1 MAQGKSGK
9 KSKFY
14 VTWRRLKRSRTAI
27 IGMFLLSI
35 VVFFALFAD
44 LIYDYKAD
52 AIKQNTRIRLQ
63 GPSWAHP
70 FGTDEFGRDVLARVV
85 FGTRP
90 SLYIGLMSCLL
101 CCIVGVTC
109 GALAGYFGGVID
121 NIFMRFFDV
130 LLAVPS
136 ILLAIIIV
144 ASLGANLFNIIVAI
158 SLSIVPQYVRITRAS
173 VMMVKDQEYIE
184 AARAIGCSTPRII
197 IGHILPNCFAPIL
210 VQATLRVA
218 TVIADAACLSFLGL
232 GIPAPAPE
240 WGAMLSAGRAYL
252 RDAPHI
258 VLFPGLAIM
267 LTILAL
273 NMLGDGL
280 RDALDP
286 KLKN

>member
-1 MAQGKSGK
+1 MTQKKIVK

-14 VTWRRLKRSRTAI
+14 VTWRRLKKNRNAI
-27 IGMFLLSI
+27 IGMVVLTVI
-35 VVFFALFAD
+35 VFCGLFAD
-44 LIYDYKAD
+44 FLFDYQTD
-52 AIKQNTRIRLQ
+52 AIKQNARNRLK
-63 GPSWAHP
+63 GPSWEHP
-70 FGTDEFGRDVLARVV
+70 FGTDEFGRDILARIV

-90 SLYIGLMSCLL
+90 SLYIGIMSCIL

-144 ASLGANLFNIIVAI
+144 ASLGPSLFNIIVAI

-184 AARAIGCSTPRII
+184 AARAIGSGTFRTIM
-197 IGHILPNCFAPIL
+197 GHILPNCFAPIL

-218 TVIADAACLSFLGL
+218 TVIADASALSFLGL
-232 GIPAPAPE
+232 GIPPPTPE
-240 WGAMLSAGRAYL
+240 WGAMLASGRGYL

-267 LTILAL
+267 VTILAL

-286 KLKN
+286 KLKT

>member
-1 MAQGKSGK
+1 MTQVKIKRKSRFQGA
-9 KSKFY
+9 
-14 VTWRRLKRSRTAI
+14 WRRLKKSRTAI
-27 IGMFLLSI
+27 IGMVLLSI
-35 VVFFALFAD
+35 VVFCALFAD
-44 LIYDYKAD
+44 LIYDYRTD
-52 AIKQNTRIRLQ
+52 AIKQNSRIRLQ

-70 FGTDEFGRDVLARVV
+70 FGTDEFGRDILARIV
-85 FGTRP
+85 FGTRS

-101 CCIVGVTC
+101 CCLVGVTC
-109 GALAGYFGGVID
+109 GALAGYFGGIID
-121 NIFMRFFDV
+121 DIFMRFFDV

-173 VMMVKDQEYIE
+173 VMMVKDMEYIE
-184 AARAIGCSTPRII
+184 AARAIGSGTFRII
-197 IGHILPNCFAPIL
+197 VSHILPNCFAPIL

-232 GIPAPAPE
+232 GIPPPAPE
-240 WGAMLSAGRAYL
+240 WGAMLSAGRGYL

-258 VLFPGLAIM
+258 VIFPGLAIM

-286 KLKN
+286 KLKT